1 MSVKHAVE
9 FAKSQTV
16 DCGFLDVRL
25 KDGLVFPAAEVLR
38 QKGVRIVFYTGQA
51 DLEAIRR
58 SWPDAKVIQKPA
70 PLSELT
76 QALIEA
82 CAGSNRG
89 DDRRVQK

>member
-1 MSVKHAVE
+1 VKSTVELAEKEDLDCSV
-9 FAKSQTV
+9 
-16 DCGFLDVRL
+16 LDVSL

-70 PLSELT
+70 P
-76 QALIEA
+76 
-82 CAGSNRG
+82 
-89 DDRRVQK
+89 